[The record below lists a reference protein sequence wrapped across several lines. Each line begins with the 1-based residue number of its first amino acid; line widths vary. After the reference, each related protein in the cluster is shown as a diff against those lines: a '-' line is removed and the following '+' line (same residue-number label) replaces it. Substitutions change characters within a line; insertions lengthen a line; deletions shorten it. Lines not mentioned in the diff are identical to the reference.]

1 VAKVRWGR
9 FVPLVV
15 LALGGGAGVYYVRR
29 PVPVTVVAVTRG
41 KAIDAVYATGTVE
54 ADARVVVKA
63 KTSGSVEVLVRE
75 GARVKKGDLLA
86 RIDNPAVT
94 SELRR
99 GKAELSAASAQSGPG
114 APQLAALRASA
125 DALRADLELVVKE
138 LERTKKL
145 VESGTLSS
153 SEQDRLEARKR
164 QLDGQLA
171 ANAAQQRAVAI
182 DLTANRERAS
192 AAYDT
197 LSSRVAD
204 TEVRSPQDG
213 VVLTRAVEMGELV
226 APNQALFK
234 LGDTS
239 RLVIEVSVDEAD
251 IGRVRDGAGSEA
263 SRAAVSLYAFPKD
276 VFAGRV
282 YEVLP
287 DADRARKSY
296 VAKVRLDAPPA
307 GLRSGMTAEVNIII
321 EEKDGVLLGPT
332 EALVGE
338 HVWVERAGKAAKV
351 PVEAGI
357 RDLLRFEIARGL
369 EEGDRVIVAGQAG
382 LTEGKRLVPTLRAP
396 DKPPGGPAP
405 ASSPAAKPAGK

>member
-1 VAKVRWGR
+1 MAKVRWGR
-9 FVPLVV
+9 FVPLVM
-15 LALGGGAGVYYVRR
+15 LAAAAGAGVYYVRR

-41 KAIDAVYATGTVE
+41 KAVDAVYATGTVE
-54 ADARVVVKA
+54 ADGRVVVKA
-63 KTSGSVEVLVRE
+63 KTGGSIEVLVRE

-86 RIDNPAVT
+86 RIDNPAVS

-125 DALRADLELVVKE
+125 DALRADLELVTKE

-153 SEQDRLEARKR
+153 AEQDRLEAKKR

-182 DLTANRERAS
+182 DLTANRERAT

-197 LSSRVAD
+197 LASRVAD

-213 VVLTRAVEMGELV
+213 VVLTRNVEMGELV
-226 APNQALFK
+226 SPNQPLFK

-239 RLVIEVSVDEAD
+239 QLVIEVSVDEAD
-251 IGRVRDGAGSEA
+251 IGRVRDGAGPEA

-296 VAKVRLDAPPA
+296 VAKVRLDAPPV

-321 EEKDGVLLGPT
+321 DEKDGVLLGPT
-332 EALVGE
+332 EALVGDF
-338 HVWVERAGKAAKV
+338 VWVERGGKAAKV
-351 PVEAGI
+351 AVETGI

-369 EEGDRVIVAGQAG
+369 DEGDHVVVVGQAS
-382 LTEGKRLVPTLRAP
+382 LTEGKRLVSTVRAP
-396 DKPPGGPAP
+396 DRPPLGPG
-405 ASSPAAKPAGK
+405 SAAPAGK